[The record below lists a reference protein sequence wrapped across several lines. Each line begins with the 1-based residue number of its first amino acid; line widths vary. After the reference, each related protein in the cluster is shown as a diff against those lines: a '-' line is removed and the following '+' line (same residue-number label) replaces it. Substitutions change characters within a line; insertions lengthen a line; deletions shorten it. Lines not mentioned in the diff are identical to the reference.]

1 MYASVLCQLEVQKDQ
16 KGAEDHFLGLTVRI
30 QVSDSTGFFN
40 VAEKHI
46 IKLGDWKLMLHIT
59 FHKVTISS

>member
-1 MYASVLCQLEVQKDQ
+1 MYASILCYLEVRKDQ

-46 IKLGDWKLMLHIT
+46 KKLDDWKQTLHIT
-59 FHKVTISS
+59 LHKVTISS